1 MAAAAVARGLYRDA
15 PLVIADEP
23 TAALDA
29 RAEQAVFGTLHG
41 RTGAG
46 AERITVLVTH
56 RLANVRF
63 ADQIL
68 VLERGRVIERGRHA
82 ELMALRGTY
91 FELFTLQARAYGG
104 MGHDMDGIRSAHD
117 RARTSRGG
125 RRRRHDHAGLTGQPQ
140 RAVRRGCAASCS
152 RTWTRPSPTR
162 PPG

>member
-1 MAAAAVARGLYRDA
+1 MVEELPDGWSTVLSREFQTGRDLSGGQWQRLSVARGLYRDA

-41 RTGAG
+41 RSGRRDG
-46 AERITVLVTH
+46 RITVLVTH

-68 VLERGRVIERGRHA
+68 VLDRGRITERGRHD

-91 FELFTLQARAYGG
+91 FELFTLQAKAYG
-104 MGHDMDGIRSAHD
+104 H
-117 RARTSRGG
+117 
-125 RRRRHDHAGLTGQPQ
+125 
-140 RAVRRGCAASCS
+140 
-152 RTWTRPSPTR
+152 
-162 PPG
+162 